1 MSLLRGRMETS
12 SLLGLPIS
20 RLAGSNSRRF
30 RHTFACA
37 IHSHLL
43 AASPLSASSLSPFSP
58 CTPTFDSQS
67 PAVGECCHSCTWRVG
82 IDKSSMTCRT
92 YMDTQLSKIKA
103 TFAAHPPSQR
113 TVSSERIAERG
124 LGGSREIIALESK
137 PTDRCGH
144 HC

>member
-1 MSLLRGRMETS
+1 
-12 SLLGLPIS
+12 
-20 RLAGSNSRRF
+20 
-30 RHTFACA
+30 
-37 IHSHLL
+37 
-43 AASPLSASSLSPFSP
+43 
-58 CTPTFDSQS
+58 
-67 PAVGECCHSCTWRVG
+67 
-82 IDKSSMTCRT
+82 MTCRT